1 MSKLK
6 HVLAFFELTYLSVSV
21 VNAKIKAE
29 YGMTKKYRI
38 IDNTTQVMSEINIP
52 SIGISKVF

>member
-29 YGMTKKYRI
+29 YGMTKFRI

>member
-6 HVLAFFELTYLSVSV
+6 HVLSFFELTYLSVSV

-29 YGMTKKYRI
+29 YGMTKFRI